1 MGGRVLAGVDASN
14 LNPESDLMGF
24 EADAAEVTSIEA
36 LTFGS

>member
-14 LNPESDLMGF
+14 LNPENDLMDCA
-24 EADAAEVTSIEA
+24 ADVTSIEA